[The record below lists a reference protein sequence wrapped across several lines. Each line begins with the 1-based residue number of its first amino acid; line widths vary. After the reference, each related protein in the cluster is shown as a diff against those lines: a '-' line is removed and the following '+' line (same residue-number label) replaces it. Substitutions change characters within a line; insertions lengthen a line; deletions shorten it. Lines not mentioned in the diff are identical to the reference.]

1 VLVVADVQLRGGR
14 DLARISRELR
24 RMNNP
29 ELKKRFRQ
37 ELRAAGKPM
46 VPAVRAAI
54 RQIPSKR
61 GYSADGLRGQMA
73 RAVKLEVRTTGRE
86 AGVRLRVDGRKM
98 PDQKKALQSYM
109 EGVRSRWRHPVYGNR
124 EVWVTQPSKPYFY
137 RTVEPMGL
145 AAQRNIQR
153 AADNVARDIT

>member
-1 VLVVADVQLRGGR
+1 MVADVRLRSGR
-14 DLARISRELR
+14 DLARIAAELR

-46 VPAVRAAI
+46 VPAVRRAI
-54 RQIPSKR
+54 QQIPSKQ
-61 GYSADGLRGQMA
+61 GYRADGLRGRMS
-73 RAVKLEVRTTGRE
+73 RAVKLEVRTTGRD

-98 PDQKKALQSYM
+98 PDKQKALQAYM
-109 EGVRSRWRHPVYGNR
+109 EGVKKPWRHPVYGNR
-124 EVWVTQPSKPYFY
+124 EVWVRQQPKPYFY

-153 AADNVARDIT
+153 AADAVARDLT

>member
-1 VLVVADVQLRGGR
+1 MVADVRLRTGR
-14 DLARISRELR
+14 DLARIAAELR
-24 RMNNP
+24 RIDNP

-46 VPAVRAAI
+46 VPAVRQAI

-61 GYSADGLRGQMA
+61 GYSADGLRGRMA
-73 RAVKLEVRTTGRE
+73 KATRLVVRTAGRD

-98 PDQKKALQSYM
+98 PDKMKALQSYM
-109 EGVRSRWRHPVYGNR
+109 EGVRPRWRHPVFGNR
-124 EVWVTQPSKPYFY
+124 EVWVQQPPKPYFY
-137 RTVEPMGL
+137 QTVERMGL
-145 AAQRNIQR
+145 AAQQNIQR